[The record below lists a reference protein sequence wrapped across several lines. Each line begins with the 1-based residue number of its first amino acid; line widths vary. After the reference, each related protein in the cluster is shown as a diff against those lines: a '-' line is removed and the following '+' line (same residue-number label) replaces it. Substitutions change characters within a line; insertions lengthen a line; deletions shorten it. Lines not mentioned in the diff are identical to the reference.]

1 MPRKAHKSEYT
12 ILLVLAV
19 VTGFVLFWLARQG
32 MIRDDTS
39 ERQPVRTTRSAGAEG
54 MLACYM
60 LFEQLG
66 IEVSRSNRMLLSPEL
81 QDAAVVFLI
90 DPIIPVHPD
99 ERMDLGQWV
108 ARGGVLVT
116 TESMKD
122 LDSATDRLPLR
133 GYTSQPRNH
142 AGGLSTEVSASLRTL
157 PLARDV
163 STVCLQSHRVFDLK
177 EDPSVTTRPPES
189 LFADSLGVRIV
200 GHQMGRG
207 RILVLSDSSFLAN
220 NAVARDDNSVL
231 AANLAAY
238 ALTTSGSRK
247 ITFDDYH
254 FGAGGVHQGFGVL
267 GSMLFT
273 TSAGWCVLTLT
284 AAGLLY
290 LILRGRRFGPRR
302 DFRQQQRRRSK
313 LEYVHA
319 VGATYRAAGAHG
331 LTFQLIYGWF
341 RQRIAARTGLSPAA
355 ANRLLARALAG
366 RGGQDPDEYERVLD
380 RCDALRSQN
389 TISQH
394 QLATALAQLAR
405 LEKETLHGF
414 GDGKRD
420 RRQRHTGV
428 E

>member
-1 MPRKAHKSEYT
+1 MPLKTHRSEYT
-12 ILLVLAV
+12 ILLVLAL
-19 VTGFVLFWLARQG
+19 VTGFVLFWLVRQG
-32 MIRDDTS
+32 MIREDTS
-39 ERQPVRTTRSAGAEG
+39 ERQRIRTTRSASAEG

-66 IEVSRSNRMLLSPEL
+66 IEVSRSNRMLLSQEL

-90 DPIIPVHPD
+90 DPVIPVHPD
-99 ERMDLGQWV
+99 ERTDLGQWI

-122 LDSATDRLPLR
+122 LDPATDRLSLR
-133 GYTSQPRNH
+133 GYASQQRDRAVGP
-142 AGGLSTEVSASLRTL
+142 STEVSASVRTL

-163 STVCLQSHRVFDLK
+163 STVCLQSNRVFDRK
-177 EDPSVTTRPPES
+177 EDPPVTARPPES
-189 LFADSLGVRIV
+189 LFADRLGVRIV
-200 GHQMGRG
+200 GHRMGRG
-207 RILVLSDSSFLAN
+207 HILVLSDSSFLAN
-220 NAVARDDNSVL
+220 DVIAHDDNSVL
-231 AANLAAY
+231 AANLVTY
-238 ALTTSGSRK
+238 ALTAAGSRRVM
-247 ITFDDYH
+247 FDDYH

-267 GSMLFT
+267 GRMLFT

-290 LILRGRRFGPRR
+290 LILRGRQFGPRR

-313 LEYVHA
+313 LEYVYA

-341 RQRIAARTGLSPAA
+341 RQRIAARTGLSPAV
-355 ANRLLARALAG
+355 ANRFIARTLAV

-394 QLATALAQLAR
+394 QLATALEQLAR
-405 LEKETLHGF
+405 LEKEALHGF
-414 GDGKRD
+414 GDSKRD
-420 RRQRHTGV
+420 RQ
-428 E
+428 